1 VGVIFS
7 SAIEGLKVRL
17 SRKMALM
24 SSKRVTTQ

>member
-7 SAIEGLKVRL
+7 SAIEGLKAML
-17 SRKMALM
+17 SRNTALM